1 MSRVA
6 GLLLRFFP
14 AGFRGRYGAE
24 VVDLIGQQAAEVRR
38 REGWV
43 GVARVWAFEMTDL
56 GRAAWAERRDERN
69 PSNRTGIR
77 SAMTVGMPVAPP
89 GPSGKGDGPRR
100 FAGTF
105 AQDARYAIRTLWS
118 APMFTGIAV
127 VTLALGIGAT
137 TAIFTVIDGVLLT
150 PLPYD
155 DPGELV
161 AVYLQ
166 VPSVGQAR
174 IGHTSSTFLTFRD
187 RNTVLDAIGAWVE
200 GEVPVT
206 GFDQPEQVSAV
217 RMTEGVLP
225 ALRAQ
230 PFLGRGFTAEDTLP
244 QAAQT
249 VILGHGYWQRRFGG
263 DESVIGETIRIAGF
277 PAQIIGVMPNG
288 FRFLSREPSLYV
300 PIQLDA
306 NAMPN
311 VLSFDYHVL
320 GRLRA
325 GVSIDEAN
333 RDLDRLI
340 PVSVERYAW
349 IPADQLEEW
358 NLGSNVR
365 PLKEEVVR
373 DIGSTLWV
381 LFGTVSLVL
390 AIACANVANLFLVR
404 AEGRRREI
412 AVRTAVG
419 ASRGQLM
426 RQFLVESVIL
436 AVLGGV
442 AGLVVAYASLPGL
455 MRLAPSALPRL
466 DEISIDPTVLLFALA
481 VASLSGMIFGLF
493 PITYYGSPDL
503 VPALKEGGQGS
514 GTERRRHRVRTFLA
528 VAEVALALVLLI
540 GAGLMIRSFQ
550 ALRAVDPGFKEPG
563 QALTFRLTVPA
574 AEVSDDEAI
583 AVYEQIIDQVS
594 LIPGVTD
601 VGAISGLT
609 MEGRSNQNSFLA
621 EGVPV
626 GDEGPPRGAYKA
638 IAGDYFGA
646 TGVPILAGRSV
657 TWDDIRNRR
666 PVGLI
671 TETLAREFWGEPG
684 AALGKRI
691 RHSGNDPWREVIGV
705 VGNVRDGGLSSAP
718 RAVAFWPVV
727 VEDFLGFDVWLRR
740 EMAFVVRTEGRE
752 PLDIVSEVRRAVW
765 SVNRNLPLADI
776 GLLEDLI
783 ARNLAPTS
791 FILAMLGIAAGVAV
805 LLGTVGIYGVISYV
819 FSQRTHEIGVRVA
832 LGATRADVRRMVLRQ
847 GAVVGFAGVA
857 IGLVSAVGLTRFL
870 SGLLYGVGSIDVATY
885 VFAAVTVAAVALLAS
900 YLPARRAMRVDPLD
914 SLRQQ

>member
-1 MSRVA
+1 MSRVV

-14 AGFRGRYGAE
+14 PGFRDRYGAD
-24 VVDLIGQQAAEVRR
+24 VVDLVGQQSAEVRR
-38 REGWV
+38 REGLF
-43 GVARVWAFEMTDL
+43 GVLRLWAFQMSDL
-56 GRAAWAERRDERN
+56 GRAAWAERRAERH
-69 PSNRTGIR
+69 PSSLPSLR
-77 SAMTVGMPVAPP
+77 SATTMNAPVSPHGSSGRGGRLRGLP
-89 GPSGKGDGPRR
+89 G
-100 FAGTF
+100 AF
-105 AQDARYAIRTLWS
+105 AQDARYAVRMLWS
-118 APMFTGIAV
+118 APVFTAVAV

-155 DPGELV
+155 DPDELV
-161 AVYLQ
+161 AVYLR
-166 VPSVGQAR
+166 VPSVGQSR
-174 IGHTSSTFLTFRD
+174 INHTSSTFLTFRD
-187 RNTVLDAIGAWVE
+187 RNTAFDAIGAWRAA
-200 GEVPVT
+200 EVPVT
-206 GFDQPEQVSAV
+206 GFDEPEQVSTV
-217 RMTEGVLP
+217 MVTEGVLP

-230 PFLGRGFTAEDTLP
+230 PFLGRGFAAEDALP
-244 QAAQT
+244 EAPQT
-249 VILGHGYWQRRFGG
+249 VILGNGYWQRRFGG
-263 DESVIGETIRIAGF
+263 DEAVIGETIHIAGF
-277 PAQIIGVMPNG
+277 SAQIIGVMPSG
-288 FRFLSREPSLYV
+288 FLFLSREPALYV

-306 NAMPN
+306 NEMPS

-320 GRLRA
+320 GRLGA

-358 NLGSNVR
+358 NLESNVR

-390 AIACANVANLFLVR
+390 VMACANVANLFLVR

-419 ASRGQLM
+419 ASRGQLT

-436 AVLGGV
+436 AVLGGA
-442 AGLVVAYASLPGL
+442 AGLAVAYASLPGL

-466 DEISIDPTVLLFALA
+466 DEIAIDPTVLLFTLA

-493 PITYYGSPDL
+493 PIAYYGSPDL
-503 VPALKEGGQGS
+503 VPALKEGGHGS
-514 GTERRRHRVRTFLA
+514 GTERRRHRVRTVL
-528 VAEVALALVLLI
+528 VVGEVALALVLLI

-550 ALRAVDPGFKEPG
+550 ALRVVDPGFKEPG
-563 QALTFRLTVPA
+563 QALTFRLTVPP

-583 AVYEQIIDQVS
+583 AVYEQILDQVS
-594 LIPGVTD
+594 RIPGVTE

-626 GDEGPPRGAYKA
+626 GEGGPRRGAYKA

-671 TETLAREFWGEPG
+671 TETLAREFWGEPS
-684 AALGKRI
+684 AALGKRL
-691 RHSGNDPWREVIGV
+691 RHSGNDPWREIIGV
-705 VGNVRDGGLSSAP
+705 VGDVRDGGLRSAP
-718 RAVAFWPVV
+718 RAVAYWPVV
-727 VEDFLGFDVWLRR
+727 VEDFLGFDVWVRR
-740 EMAFVVRTEGRE
+740 EMAFVVRTEGRN
-752 PLDIVSEVRRAVW
+752 PLDVVPDVRRAVW

-783 ARNLAPTS
+783 ARDLAPTS
-791 FILAMLGIAAGVAV
+791 FMLAMLGIAAGVAV

-832 LGATRADVRRMVLRQ
+832 LGATHADVRRMVLRQ
-847 GAVVGFAGVA
+847 GAVVGSAGVA

-870 SGLLYGVGSIDVATY
+870 SAFLYGVGSIDVATY
-885 VFAAVTVAAVALLAS
+885 AFGAVTVAGVALLAS

-914 SLRQQ
+914 SLRQ